1 MILIPDLDN
10 YGHILLPLVHYVNA
24 NVTSTPACPKPKVI
38 EPPVVKLNVVKT
50 FTKVFNVLGP

>member
-38 EPPVVKLNVVKT
+38 EPPVVKIKCCQKT
-50 FTKVFNVLGP
+50 FTKFLMF